1 MIPPNNTP
9 DNTSA
14 TVPSPAQE
22 ARAFARECHHGVLST
37 LSKRLEGFPFG
48 SVSPFILDPEGNPI
62 ILISDI
68 AEHSKN
74 LQADARCS
82 LILQPFATDM
92 HSTGRVTL
100 IGHAERLSMDDKAT
114 LGPAY
119 LDPFPQAAEYF
130 AMHDFCFWR
139 IRPVKVRWIG
149 GFGRIHWIEREA
161 WRCADGPTQHPK
173 E

>member
-1 MIPPNNTP
+1 MIRP
-9 DNTSA
+9 DDMPA
-14 TVPSPAQE
+14 QSPAQE
-22 ARAFARECHHGVLST
+22 ARAFAHDCHHGVLST

-48 SVSPFILDPEGNPI
+48 SVSPFILDPIASPI

-74 LQADARCS
+74 LHADARCS

-92 HSTGRVTL
+92 QSTGRVTL
-100 IGHAERLSMDDKAT
+100 IGLAEKLSADDKAA

-119 LDPFPQAAEYF
+119 LEQFPQAAEYF
-130 AMHDFCFWR
+130 SMHDFHFWR
-139 IRPVKVRWIG
+139 IRPLKVRWIG
-149 GFGRIHWIEREA
+149 GFGRIHWIDGDA
-161 WRCADGPTQHPK
+161 WRDPNNTARRGQ

>member
-1 MIPPNNTP
+1 MSRQNTA
-9 DNTSA
+9 TGSA
-14 TVPSPAQE
+14 ASPAQE
-22 ARAFARECHHGVLST
+22 ARLFARDCHHGVLST

-62 ILISDI
+62 ILISDL

-92 HSTGRVTL
+92 QSTGRATI
-100 IGHAERLSMDDKAT
+100 IGLAEQLSTDDKAA
-114 LGPAY
+114 LGTTY
-119 LDPFPQAAEYF
+119 LHQFPQATEYF
-130 AMHDFCFWR
+130 AMADFCFWR
-139 IRPVKVRWIG
+139 IRPIKVRWIG
-149 GFGRIHWIEREA
+149 GFGRIHWIDRDA
-161 WRCADGPTQHPK
+161 WLNPDNTARHPQ